1 MFCVQKERRGRDE
14 DRQQE
19 RLEEKVK
26 KQISKSVFFSAKR
39 LNNKQYRKI
48 LNETICYLPRL
59 EQKADGKQD
68 NKKELENMTRKQ
80 T

>member
-26 KQISKSVFFSAKR
+26 KQISKSVFFSAK
-39 LNNKQYRKI
+39 I